1 MRIMVLA
8 AAGTAADDL
17 ALQLADSQG
26 VPTVSAGGCLSGSNG
41 ESAPA
46 LEQELER
53 QHPGQGFVLRG
64 GPATPEQAAA
74 LDSIL
79 DALDAPLELV
89 IGIDTGQEAPSS
101 YAADLHP
108 GTDPLSEY
116 YRERGLLRRVRSEGE
131 ARDLLA
137 AAKRIVDDLI
147 CAQRPADEDPFAAAL
162 QAIALEAPPP
172 EANDAANATAPGEK
186 QDAVK
191 EPAAAAESTRPSPGW
206 KRAAAQKGRLR
217 RQPGGGKGRQKTRR

>member
-17 ALQLADSQG
+17 ALQLADSEG
-26 VPTVSAGGCLSGSNG
+26 IPTISVSGRLSGSNG
-41 ESAPA
+41 ESAPG
-46 LEQELER
+46 LEQELTR

-64 GPATPEQAAA
+64 GPATPEQAVA
-74 LDSIL
+74 LDSLL

-89 IGIDTGQEAPSS
+89 IGIDTGQEAPAS
-101 YAADLHP
+101 YATDLHP

-137 AAKRIVDDLI
+137 ATKRIVDDLI

-162 QAIALEAPPP
+162 QAIAREAPPP
-172 EANDAANATAPGEK
+172 EAHDAAMAPGEEH
-186 QDAVK
+186 DTVK
-191 EPAAAAESTRPSPGW
+191 EPEAAAESTRPSPGW

-217 RQPGGGKGRQKTRR
+217 RQPGSGKGRQKTRR